1 MPRKFKRVLRKRY
14 YMKEKQSLSSCTE
27 SKCLVV
33 SIPLSILKSNTSNTS
48 DHEKVY
54 SLLVSIPL
62 SYYHIVDSVAKLRDR
77 LLATIKFPQGWVII
91 PGSSTELVLCY
102 FPQGNEGMPKMSIC
116 LKVSETLEWTVMIRH
131 KQTVIPQSY
140 PSENK
145 FTIFKS
151 LKQILELLTV
161 THQCIG
167 NNEELFIEFC
177 QYRKKELCDKSG
189 SFCSI

>member
-1 MPRKFKRVLRKRY
+1 MLII
-14 YMKEKQSLSSCTE
+14 
-27 SKCLVV
+27 V
-33 SIPLSILKSNTSNTS
+33 SIPLSVLKSSTSNTS

-62 SYYHIVDSVAKLRDR
+62 SYYHKVDSVAKLRDR
-77 LLATIKFPQGWVII
+77 LLATIKLPQGWVII
-91 PGSSTELVLCY
+91 PGSIMELVLCY

-116 LKVSETLEWTVMIRH
+116 LKVSETLEWIVMIRH
-131 KQTVIPQSY
+131 KQAVIPQSY

-145 FTIFKS
+145 FTSFES

-161 THQCIG
+161 TPQSIE

-177 QYRKKELCDKSG
+177 QYCKKELCDKSG